1 LRSRGARFDDRL
13 RRLYQSEKL
22 AGVDEVGRG
31 CLAGPVVV
39 AAVILPPGCH
49 LPGVRDSKKL
59 SAARREGEFDIIRA
73 AALCWAAVCVSVEE
87 IDRHNILRASLLG
100 MTRALRRLRVPPQ
113 GALIDGHLLPPAL
126 PCPGRAFV
134 RGDDRSQS
142 VAAASILAKVARD
155 RLMRAWDRRF
165 PGYGWAHNVGYPT
178 AEHLR
183 ALGELGPTA
192 MHRQSFAPVRRAALQ
207 SRMEF

>member
-1 LRSRGARFDDRL
+1 
-13 RRLYQSEKL
+13 
-22 AGVDEVGRG
+22 
-31 CLAGPVVV
+31 
-39 AAVILPPGCH
+39 
-49 LPGVRDSKKL
+49 
-59 SAARREGEFDIIRA
+59 
-73 AALCWAAVCVSVEE
+73 
-87 IDRHNILRASLLG
+87 